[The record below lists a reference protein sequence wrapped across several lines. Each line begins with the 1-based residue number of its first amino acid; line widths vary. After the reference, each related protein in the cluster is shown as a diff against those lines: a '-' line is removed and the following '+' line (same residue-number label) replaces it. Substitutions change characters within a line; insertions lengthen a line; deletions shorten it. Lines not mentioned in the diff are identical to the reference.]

1 MIGWQ
6 IGEWRERRAMAKRL
20 DWMLNDYKPIYIPP
34 YSRTWD
40 KPVNGATTQWPDGG
54 EMDE

>member
-6 IGEWRERRAMAKRL
+6 IGEWRERRAMATRL